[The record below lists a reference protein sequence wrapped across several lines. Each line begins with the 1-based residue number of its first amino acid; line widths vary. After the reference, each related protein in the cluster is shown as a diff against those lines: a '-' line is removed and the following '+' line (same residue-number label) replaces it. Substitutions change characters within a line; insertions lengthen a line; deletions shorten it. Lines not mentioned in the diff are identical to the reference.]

1 MSRSSCSHRSDA
13 RTDVVP
19 TIIITIMLIQHSS
32 PQEVTSMARTG
43 RFWVRHNQRMQ
54 DPESARRFAAELA
67 RIRAIDEAVNSLA
80 EQIEALGLTK
90 AEVARAIGA
99 EPSTV
104 RRLLSASTRN
114 PTVGTVGE
122 MAAALG
128 MKMVFVPMSEDERR
142 ETTEPMLAGARAQR
156 EPAVA

>member
-1 MSRSSCSHRSDA
+1 
-13 RTDVVP
+13 
-19 TIIITIMLIQHSS
+19 
-32 PQEVTSMARTG
+32 
-43 RFWVRHNQRMQ
+43 MQ